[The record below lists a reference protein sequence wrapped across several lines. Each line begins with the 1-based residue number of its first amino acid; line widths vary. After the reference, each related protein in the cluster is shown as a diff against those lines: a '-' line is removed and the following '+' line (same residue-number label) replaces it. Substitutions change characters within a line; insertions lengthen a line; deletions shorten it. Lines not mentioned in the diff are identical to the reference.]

1 LIRFPIHANIAG
13 KVLPAEN
20 VSCNRDGSGGA
31 VESERDAAFVEEC
44 LAGNG
49 EAYAGLVRLHGRRV
63 YAICLAM
70 TGNTAD
76 AEDLMQ
82 ETFMRGFTQ
91 LGSLRNRDSY
101 GPWIGTI
108 AGNVCRNFL
117 KKRSRLQRDE
127 SMPVDCPSKDLE
139 GLSDLR
145 DALGRLTEQHRLP
158 LMLYYFDGQS
168 AEHCAASLGISC
180 EAVYTRLS
188 RARRELRKLLES
200 EGGAR

>member
-1 LIRFPIHANIAG
+1 M
-13 KVLPAEN
+13 E
-20 VSCNRDGSGGA
+20 SGREA
-31 VESERDAAFVEEC
+31 TIVETC
-44 LAGNG
+44 LAGDG
-49 EAYAGLVRLHGRRV
+49 RAYAGLVRLHGKRV

-82 ETFMRGFTQ
+82 ESFMRGFMQ
-91 LGSLRNRDSY
+91 LGSLKNRDSF
-101 GPWIGTI
+101 GPWIGAI

-117 KKRSRLQRDE
+117 KKRTRREQDVE
-127 SMPVDCPSKDLE
+127 APADCPAKENDD
-139 GLSDLR
+139 LSDLR
-145 DALGRLTEQHRLP
+145 EALGRLPEQHRLP

>member
-1 LIRFPIHANIAG
+1 MERGRNATI
-13 KVLPAEN
+13 
-20 VSCNRDGSGGA
+20 
-31 VESERDAAFVEEC
+31 VESC
-44 LAGNG
+44 LAGD
-49 EAYAGLVRLHGRRV
+49 ARAFAGLVRLHGRRV

-76 AEDLMQ
+76 AEDLTQ

-91 LGSLRNRDSY
+91 LGSLKNHDSF
-101 GPWIGTI
+101 GPWIGTV

-117 KKRSRLQRDE
+117 KKRASRERNVE
-127 SMPVDCPSKDLE
+127 MPADCPAEDDHDM
-139 GLSDLR
+139 SDLR
-145 DALGRLTEQHRLP
+145 DALGRLPEQHRLP